1 LQLEWESR
9 LPEAGDQLRRLVTK
23 LPVQLAVPD
32 LLTLDE
38 LSHRLVQCLSS
49 DEPVLIDLYVP
60 LSIPDLVSRVL
71 PLEPCLKLLIVELLV
86 RACLLVALGHLL
98 RIVLVSFF
106 FFFFFGNCLP
116 GLRGKETSLELLPHG
131 LESLGFL
138 VTENDDALVL
148 EFLIVKSG
156 GTSFK
161 SLVRWDFD

>member
-98 RIVLVSFF
+98 RIVLLLVSFF
-106 FFFFFGNCLP
+106 AFVFFFFGNCLP

-148 EFLIVKSG
+148 EFLIVKDG
-156 GTSFK
+156 
-161 SLVRWDFD
+161 